1 MKLNMKPLDICSDK
15 EGYVSQ
21 LENQR
26 NQRSWIIKF
35 FDWVFGYEPKKPEH
49 IDVIHGSPPCKEYK
63 VKEN

>member
-1 MKLNMKPLDICSDK
+1 MKLNMKVLDIYSGN
-15 EGYVSQ
+15 EGYLSQ

-26 NQRSWIIKF
+26 NRRSWIIKF